1 MARLRAM
8 AGSSWRIDGGRACSR
23 AGRSWFQ
30 AAGMLEHAPM
40 LSGKHIRERTRSW
53 AWASVASDLTRMR
66 IASRSR
72 RAAKAW
78 HAGLFGSCEAIKRLI
93 AEMPSAGRRVRR
105 KRRLSAS
112 ESSETERCQSAS
124 SGMLR
129 AATERTCRRPVSRQD
144 ARECLS
150 ASGVAGDERRMMEWA
165 TSSSYSWRFAGAGE
179 R

>member
-1 MARLRAM
+1 M

-40 LSGKHIRERTRSW
+40 PSGKHIREWARS
-53 AWASVASDLTRMR
+53 WASVALDLTRMR

-165 TSSSYSWRFAGAGE
+165 TSSSYSWRPSCGVGE